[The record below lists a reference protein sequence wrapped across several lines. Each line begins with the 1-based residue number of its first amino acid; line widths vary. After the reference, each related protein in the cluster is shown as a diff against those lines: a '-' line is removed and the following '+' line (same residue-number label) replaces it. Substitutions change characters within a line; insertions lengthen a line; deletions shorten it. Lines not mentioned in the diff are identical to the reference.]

1 MNFDPKTLN
10 ALGVHLYGRRIGV
23 INRIAGDRHL
33 FSFEQDYIDDTS
45 RPTLS
50 LSFKGQAG
58 GLVLP
63 TRAITARLPVFFSN
77 LLPEGHL
84 REYLAARAQVK
95 PQREFFLLAVL
106 GADLPGALMVAP
118 MDHAAQTADEHPVD
132 RDHDDRSPETAL
144 RFSLAGVQLK
154 FSAVM
159 EASGGLTIP
168 AGGMGGSWIVKLP
181 SARFPS
187 VPENEYT
194 MMALA
199 RAVGLVVPRTKLID
213 IREICG
219 LPADTGT
226 MEGKA
231 LAVQRFDRGAEGEAV
246 HMEDFAQVFGL
257 YPEDKYQ
264 HRSYANIAAV
274 LWAETG
280 EAGTYEFFRRLVFS
294 VLIGNADMH
303 LKNWSLLYPDQ
314 RTPAL
319 SPAYDFV
326 ATLPYIPNDSLALS
340 FGGSRSLSEIST
352 DQVRRFADTAHLPVS
367 PLWPIVTD
375 IADRTVAEW
384 RRLPEKELLSAKV
397 RKAIGDQILTVAKSV
412 GQAAGRSSG
421 RAATQGK
428 KRP

>member
-1 MNFDPKTLN
+1 
-10 ALGVHLYGRRIGV
+10 
-23 INRIAGDRHL
+23 
-33 FSFEQDYIDDTS
+33 
-45 RPTLS
+45 
-50 LSFKGQAG
+50 
-58 GLVLP
+58 
-63 TRAITARLPVFFSN
+63 
-77 LLPEGHL
+77 
-84 REYLAARAQVK
+84 
-95 PQREFFLLAVL
+95 
-106 GADLPGALMVAP
+106 
-118 MDHAAQTADEHPVD
+118 
-132 RDHDDRSPETAL
+132 
-144 RFSLAGVQLK
+144 
-154 FSAVM
+154 M

-181 SARFPS
+181 SARFAS

-199 RAVGLVVPRTKLID
+199 RAVGLEVPRTKLID
-213 IREICG
+213 IGEIRG

-226 MEGKA
+226 MEGNA
-231 LAVQRFDRGAEGEAV
+231 LAVQRFDRGAKGEAV

-314 RTPAL
+314 RTPVL

-326 ATLPYIPNDSLALS
+326 ATLPYNPNDSLALS
-340 FGGSRSLSEIST
+340 FGGSRSLTAIST
-352 DQVRRFADTAHLPVS
+352 DQVRRFADTGRLPVS
-367 PLWPIVTD
+367 PLWPMVAD

-384 RRLPEKELLSAKV
+384 RRLPEKEMLSEKV

-412 GQAAGRSSG
+412 GQAAGKSSG
-421 RAATQGK
+421 RAATQRK
-428 KRP
+428 KQP

>member
-1 MNFDPKTLN
+1 MMNFDPKTLN
-10 ALGVHLYGRRIGV
+10 ALAVNLHGRRIGV
-23 INRIAGDRHL
+23 IIRMGGDRHL
-33 FSFEQDYIDDTS
+33 FSFEQDYIDDAN

-58 GLVLP
+58 RLVFP
-63 TRAITARLPVFFSN
+63 TRAVMARLPLFFSN

-84 REYLAARAQVK
+84 RDYLSARAGVK

-106 GADLPGALMVAP
+106 GADLPGALTVAP
-118 MDHAAQTADEHPVD
+118 MEQVAQAGAGHAAD
-132 RDHDDRSPETAL
+132 RETIEGISEAAL

-159 EASGGLTIP
+159 DASGGLTIP

-181 SARFPS
+181 STRFPA

-199 RAVGLVVPRTKLID
+199 RAVGIAVPRTELIEISD
-213 IREICG
+213 IGG
-219 LPADTGT
+219 LPADIGA

-231 LAVQRFDRGAEGEAV
+231 LAVQRFDRDVKGETI

-257 YPEDKYQ
+257 YPEDKYH

-280 EAGTYEFFRRLVFS
+280 EGGTYEFFRRLVFS

-314 RTPAL
+314 RTPVL

-326 ATLPYIPNDSLALS
+326 ATLPYLPKDSLALT
-340 FGGSRSLSEIST
+340 FGGSRSLGEITT
-352 DQVRRFADTAHLPVS
+352 DQVRRFADTARLPSS
-367 PLWPIVTD
+367 PLWPIVTG
-375 IADRTVAEW
+375 ITDRSVAAWEQLAEKDL
-384 RRLPEKELLSAKV
+384 LPGNM
-397 RKAIGDQILTVAKSV
+397 RKAIGEQILSVAKSI
-412 GQAAGRSSG
+412 GG
-421 RAATQGK
+421 ATMK
-428 KRP
+428 

>member
-10 ALGVHLYGRRIGV
+10 ALAVNLHGRRIGV
-23 INRIAGDRHL
+23 INRIGGDRHL
-33 FSFEQDYIDDTS
+33 FSFEQDYIDDAN

-50 LSFKGQAG
+50 LSFKGQEG
-58 GLVLP
+58 GLVVP
-63 TRAITARLPVFFSN
+63 TRAVTARLPSFFSN

-84 REYLAARAQVK
+84 RDYFAARADVK

-118 MDHAAQTADEHPVD
+118 MDQPAQDAADDGAHH
-132 RDHDDRSPETAL
+132 DHDERVPENAL

-181 SARFPS
+181 SGRFPA

-199 RAVGLVVPRTKLID
+199 RAVGIEVPRTELID
-213 IREICG
+213 IRDIRG
-219 LPADTGT
+219 LPADAGA

-231 LAVQRFDRGAEGEAV
+231 LAVQRFDRGAGGATI

-257 YPEDKYQ
+257 YPDDKYR

-280 EAGTYEFFRRLVFS
+280 EAGTYEFLRRLVFS

-303 LKNWSLLYPDQ
+303 LKNWSLLYPDR
-314 RTPAL
+314 RTPVL

-326 ATLPYIPNDSLALS
+326 ATLPYIPKDELALT
-340 FGGSRSLSEIST
+340 FGGSRSLTEITT
-352 DQVRRFADTAHLPVS
+352 DQLRRFADTARLPAS
-367 PLWPIVTD
+367 PMWPIVTETT
-375 IADRTVAEW
+375 DRTVAAWEKLAEKDL
-384 RRLPEKELLSAKV
+384 LPEKM
-397 RKAIGDQILTVAKSV
+397 RTAIGDQILSVAKTVA
-412 GQAAGRSSG
+412 GAA
-421 RAATQGK
+421 AK
-428 KRP
+428 

>member
-1 MNFDPKTLN
+1 MNFDPKKLN
-10 ALGVHLYGRRIGV
+10 ALAVNLYSRRIGV
-23 INRIAGDRHL
+23 INRVGGDRHL
-33 FSFEQDYIDDTS
+33 FSFEQDYIDDQN

-58 GLVLP
+58 GLVIP
-63 TRAITARLPVFFSN
+63 TRPVTARLPVFFSN

-84 REYLAARAQVK
+84 RDYLAARADVK

-106 GADLPGALMVAP
+106 GADLPGALTVAP
-118 MDHAAQTADEHPVD
+118 MDQPPQDAAREVGERDEEERV
-132 RDHDDRSPETAL
+132 PETAL

-181 SARFPS
+181 SARFPA

-199 RAVGLVVPRTKLID
+199 RAIGINVPRTELID
-213 IREICG
+213 IRAIHG
-219 LPADTGT
+219 LPEDAIT

-231 LAVQRFDRGAEGEAV
+231 LAVERFDRAGGGEPI

-257 YPEDKYQ
+257 YPDDKHR

-280 EAGTYEFFRRLVFS
+280 EAGTYEFLRRLVFS

-303 LKNWSLLYPDQ
+303 LKNWSLLYPDR

-326 ATLPYIPNDSLALS
+326 ATLPYIPRDELALS
-340 FGGSRSLSEIST
+340 FGHSRSLSEIT
-352 DQVRRFADTAHLPVS
+352 RDQVRRFADTARLPAS
-367 PLWPIVTD
+367 PLWPIVAEV
-375 IADRTVAEW
+375 ADRTVAAWEK
-384 RRLPEKELLSAKV
+384 LPEKDLLPEKMRS
-397 RKAIGDQILTVAKSV
+397 AIGEQILTVARTVAQPARK
-412 GQAAGRSSG
+412 
-421 RAATQGK
+421 
-428 KRP
+428 